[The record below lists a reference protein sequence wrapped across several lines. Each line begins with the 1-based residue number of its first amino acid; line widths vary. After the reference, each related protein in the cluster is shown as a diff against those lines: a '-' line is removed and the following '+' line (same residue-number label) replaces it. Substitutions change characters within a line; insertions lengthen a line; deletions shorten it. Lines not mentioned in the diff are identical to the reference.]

1 MIEISAIILVAN
13 VIFSLIPKT
22 WQAGA
27 VTAGI
32 MIIVSY
38 IAWGVAP
45 RTLGRQHADRVACA
59 AAGPIVAI
67 TTVLGPFPRLLIMIG
82 NALTPGKGFTEGP
95 FATEAEL
102 RELVDLAEASEVI
115 ESGERKM
122 IHSVFD
128 LGDTIAREVMVPRT
142 DMVFIE
148 EYKTLRQAVS
158 LALRSGFSRIPVI
171 RDGIDDV
178 VGVLYLKDVI
188 RRIYDKPD
196 AQSTERV
203 GSMMRKPV
211 FCPDSKPVDE
221 LLQEMQAKRVHLVI
235 VVDEFGGTAGMV
247 TIEDILEEIVGE
259 ITDEYDEENTDIT
272 QLGEGRYRVSSRL
285 PVDELGE
292 LFGLELDRRGCGNGR
307 RADGQ
312 AAEQGAH
319 RWLGGQ
325 VRRTRA
331 GGRAVGWPPEQD
343 RDRDRHQDLLGGI
356 RGGRPSGGGY
366 ADSLRAGARIVSGAV
381 AEEPL
386 VPEDPEDLKLIT
398 LARAALARGGAKQ
411 GACVRD
417 TDGRT
422 YAATSVHLEHL
433 KLSAIAVAVAMA
445 VSSGAGGIEAV
456 ALLGEQEPSAEDLEI
471 LRDLS
476 GDGVTVWWAD
486 GHGTVLS
493 MIEL

>member
-1 MIEISAIILVAN
+1 MTQAYWLQLAIAFVLMIFAGLTAAAEAALSSFSKARANRLLEEGMPGAQRVRRIVDDPPQYLNTLLFLRSMIEISAIILVAN
-13 VIFSLIPKT
+13 VIFGLIPKT

-27 VTAGI
+27 VTSGI

-67 TTVLGPFPRLLIMIG
+67 TTVLGPFPRLLILIG
-82 NALTPGKGFTEGP
+82 NALTPGKGFSEGP

-196 AQSTERV
+196 AQSAERV
-203 GSMMRKPV
+203 GPMMRRPL

-221 LLQEMQAKRVHLVI
+221 LLQEMQAKRVHLVM

-292 LFGLELDRRGCGNGR
+292 LFGLELDDEDVETVGGLMAKHLNKVPIAGSVVKYDGLELVAERSAARRHKIGTVIVTR
-307 RADGQ
+307 ISSVESEADARAE
-312 AAEQGAH
+312 AATQ
-319 RWLGGQ
+319 
-325 VRRTRA
+325 
-331 GGRAVGWPPEQD
+331 
-343 RDRDRHQDLLGGI
+343 
-356 RGGRPSGGGY
+356 
-366 ADSLRAGARIVSGAV
+366 IVS
-381 AEEPL
+381 
-386 VPEDPEDLKLIT
+386 
-398 LARAALARGGAKQ
+398 
-411 GACVRD
+411 
-417 TDGRT
+417 
-422 YAATSVHLEHL
+422 
-433 KLSAIAVAVAMA
+433 
-445 VSSGAGGIEAV
+445 
-456 ALLGEQEPSAEDLEI
+456 EQAHAS
-471 LRDLS
+471 
-476 GDGVTVWWAD
+476 
-486 GHGTVLS
+486 
-493 MIEL
+493 